1 LQCLGLVSQHL
12 KGFSDRVRFKKIVLE
27 DDEEHER
34 DSFEIIELLTDYHHP
49 LSQCVRDLRIKSF
62 KGDEAS
68 SYMDVKLI
76 SDCLVNTQK
85 LDSFRSA
92 MSSISHAF
100 LGYPET
106 AGRLG
111 TSYIY

>member
-1 LQCLGLVSQHL
+1 
-12 KGFSDRVRFKKIVLE
+12 VLE

-34 DSFEIIELLTDYHHP
+34 DSFEIIERLTNCHHP
-49 LSQCVRDLRIKSF
+49 LSQCVRDLGIKSF
-62 KGDEAS
+62 EGDETS
-68 SYMDVKLI
+68 SCMNVKLI
-76 SDCLVNTQK
+76 SDCLVNIQK

-92 MSSISHAF
+92 MSSTSQAF
-100 LGYPET
+100 LGYPEM

>member
-1 LQCLGLVSQHL
+1 
-12 KGFSDRVRFKKIVLE
+12 VLE

-34 DSFEIIELLTDYHHP
+34 DSFEIIERLTDCHHP
-49 LSQCVRDLRIKSF
+49 LSHCVHDLRIKSF
-62 KGDEAS
+62 KGDETS
-68 SYMDVKLI
+68 SCMNVKLI
-76 SDCLVNTQK
+76 STCLVDIQK

-92 MSSISHAF
+92 TSSTSHVF
-100 LGYPET
+100 LEYQET